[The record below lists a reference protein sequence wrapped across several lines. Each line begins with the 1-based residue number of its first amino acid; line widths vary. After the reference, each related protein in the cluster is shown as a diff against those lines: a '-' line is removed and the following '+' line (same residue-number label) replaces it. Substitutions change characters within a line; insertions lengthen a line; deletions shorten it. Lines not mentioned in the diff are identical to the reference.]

1 MVAAECVRADL
12 VVRDLALEHWLS
24 PVHFPHLMLLDTVS
38 PQLVENE
45 FLTTKSRTPK
55 SIFISIPAAQATL
68 TTCFANLE
76 TRDMSMEIPHWATT
90 TAQDIERGVDDA
102 IRTVERLA
110 DELVSVPDGRR
121 SFDNTV
127 LPLDEIGDVLTQAS
141 GRFGFLSQVSADPEL
156 RTAAHQQEERL
167 SVFSAGIG
175 FREDIDRALKA
186 YATRAELE
194 ALAR

>member
-1 MVAAECVRADL
+1 MPLRQSFTVVAEL
-12 VVRDLALEHWLS
+12 H
-24 PVHFPHLMLLDTVS
+24 M
-38 PQLVENE
+38 
-45 FLTTKSRTPK
+45 KSRTPK
-55 SIFISIPAAQATL
+55 SILISIPAAQATL

-90 TAQDIERGVDDA
+90 TAQDIERGVNDA

-156 RTAAHQQEERL
+156 RTAAT
-167 SVFSAGIG
+167 SARGTSQCLLGGHWISRG
-175 FREDIDRALKA
+175 HRSCAQGVRHARRA
-186 YATRAELE
+186 
-194 ALAR
+194 